1 MKRRGV
7 GVGTVVAGGT
17 VVITG
22 AVVAAGTWVVESE
35 GPVPCPV
42 EPENRGITTKYIL
55 AMTMMMTT
63 AAARIKLFFGIQRGV
78 GESPVEGDCGDP
90 VSCACGIEVGRGNGG
105 AGGEGGGGSSPTGA
119 PQYLQNF

>member
-63 AAARIKLFFGIQRGV
+63 AAAMLKVFFGIPGGF
-78 GESPVEGDCGDP
+78 GESPMAGYCGDP
-90 VSCACGIEVGRGNGG
+90 VSCAGGIEGGRGDGG
-105 AGGEGGGGSSPTGA
+105 ASGDGGEGSSPTGA